1 LTEEP
6 GFRKVKV
13 HGKAPNAWSAIP
25 AAGLAG
31 ISCRRDAAWLGE
43 GPTKLLPVGY
53 FHIVVTIP
61 AAIVDI
67 AYQNKAMI
75 TDMLRTLAAII
86 ATDPL
91 SVEHAPTGNPH
102 RAAQESPNTESQCCR
117 ALTAHPIQ
125 LSLQMSLVLPLF
137 FAVA

>member
-13 HGKAPNAWSAIP
+13 HGKAPNARTAIP

-43 GPTKLLPVGY
+43 GPTKHLPVGY

-75 TDMLRTLAAII
+75 TDMLFQGLGARIGIT
-86 ATDPL
+86 
-91 SVEHAPTGNPH
+91 SVLYIPGVRP
-102 RAAQESPNTESQCCR
+102 
-117 ALTAHPIQ
+117 
-125 LSLQMSLVLPLF
+125 
-137 FAVA
+137 